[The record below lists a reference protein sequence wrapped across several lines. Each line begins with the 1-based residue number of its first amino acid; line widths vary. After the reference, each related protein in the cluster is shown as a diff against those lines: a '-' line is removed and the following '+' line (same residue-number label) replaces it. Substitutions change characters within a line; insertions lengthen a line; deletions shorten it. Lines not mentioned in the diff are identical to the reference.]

1 MQSDSGGAQPSIR
14 LTPAQAR
21 KRLQALLAGQKC
33 VSPASVYDPMSM
45 RMAADLGFEVA
56 MLGGSVAALAVLGA
70 PDHTLLTLSDF
81 SGLCRRLCRTGA
93 LPLLVDADHGF
104 GNALNAMRCVEE
116 LEASGVS
123 GMTLEDSEL
132 PAPFGA
138 PDGRITG
145 IDEAAAKIAAAVAA
159 RSDPDF
165 AVVARTTIGA
175 ELMTGGM
182 PVEDL
187 RERAAAFA
195 AAGAQA
201 IFLARARRIAEVETV
216 SSASGL
222 PIILAAAKGELEG
235 ADLAA
240 LGVRICLRGHD
251 TIVRATAG
259 AWRSLAKAAGSE
271 GTLPDDLMARFSE
284 AERYDRLV
292 ATYLKP
298 PSA

>member
-1 MQSDSGGAQPSIR
+1 MRNDSSGEHPPIH
-14 LTPAQAR
+14 LTPAKAR
-21 KRLQALLAGQKC
+21 KRLQDLLGGSKC

-70 PDHTLLTLSDF
+70 PDHTLLTLSEF
-81 SGLCRRLCRTGA
+81 VALCRRLCRTGA

-132 PAPFGA
+132 PVPFGA
-138 PDGRITG
+138 PDGQITG
-145 IDEAAAKIAAAVAA
+145 IDEAAAKIAAAVEA

-165 AVVARTTIGA
+165 AVVARTTVGA
-175 ELMTGGM
+175 ALVTSGK
-182 PVEDL
+182 PAEDL

-201 IFLARARRIAEVETV
+201 IFLARARRIAEVEKV
-216 SSASGL
+216 AEASGL
-222 PIILAAAKGELEG
+222 PVILAAAKGELEG

-251 TIVRATAG
+251 TIVRATTG
-259 AWRSLAKAAGSE
+259 AWHSLADAAGS
-271 GTLPDDLMARFSE
+271 GRTLPDDLMARFSE
-284 AERYDRLV
+284 EERYDRLI
-292 ATYLKP
+292 AAYLKP